1 MGTTKQMILNAF
13 SKSFKNRFYNEL
25 VIGKLAHSEFKD
37 KINKGDEVDITM
49 PGTVRLFD
57 YDGGDLPTA
66 ETATISTC
74 KVKIDRGRAFH
85 FELSEMEE
93 KMMEASFANPDKVVD
108 LAIDYTEDAVKQF
121 AAAVDSAYAN
131 LYTRAGHYLDDN
143 GKAITL
149 TPQIAKDIF
158 AYMQAKFQRGDGKG
172 HTNWLDGS
180 MVCVIPPEYQFYLG
194 KLDDLKYTESGKQE
208 VKKGYIGTLCG
219 WEILVSNNI
228 AQPQDGV
235 FYPLFGVKD
244 KTLAGGIS
252 SDLNTVY
259 YTPEKNFNTCY
270 KGYGLFGVGAPRAD
284 MLGTVKISAPLSVE
298 VPKEETSKQEVS
310 QGSN

>member
-1 MGTTKQMILNAF
+1 MTTTKQAIVDAF
-13 SKSFKNRFYNEL
+13 TKAFDKHFYNEL

-37 KINKGDEVDITM
+37 NVNKGDEVNITM
-49 PGTVRLFD
+49 PGMVSLFD

-74 KVKIDRGRAFH
+74 KVKLDRGKAFH

-93 KMMEASFANPDKVVD
+93 KMLKLNPESTEFVGVAK
-108 LAIDYTEDAVKQF
+108 DYTDDAIKQF

-131 LYTRAGHYLDDN
+131 LYTRAGHYIDDN
-143 GKAITL
+143 GSAITL
-149 TPQIAKDIF
+149 TAQVAKDIL

-172 HTNWLDGS
+172 HTNWIDGN
-180 MVCVIPPEYQFYLG
+180 MVCIIPPEYQFYLG
-194 KLDDLKYTESGKQE
+194 KLDEQKYTEKGKE
-208 VKKGYIGTLCG
+208 ETRKGYIGELCG

-228 AQPQDGV
+228 ASPENGV
-235 FYPLFGVKD
+235 FYPLFGVKG

-252 SDLNTVY
+252 SNLNTTY

-270 KGYGLFGVGAPRAD
+270 KGYGLYGVGAPRAD
-284 MLGTVKISAPLSVE
+284 FLGSVKVSAPLVLS
-298 VPKEETSKQEVS
+298 
-310 QGSN
+310 

>member
-1 MGTTKQMILNAF
+1 MTTTKQLIANAF
-13 SKSFKNRFYNEL
+13 SKAFKNRFYNEL
-25 VIGKLAHSEFKD
+25 VVGKLAHSEMKD
-37 KINKGDEVDITM
+37 SINKGDEVDITM
-49 PGTVRLFD
+49 PGMVQLFN
-57 YDGGDLPTA
+57 YDGGNLPTA
-66 ETATISTC
+66 EEATVSTC
-74 KVKIDRGRAFH
+74 KVKIDRGKAFH

-93 KMMEASFANPDKVVD
+93 KMLEAKNSDPDGMGT
-108 LAIDYTEDAVKQF
+108 LAIDYTNDAIKQF

-143 GKAITL
+143 GSAITL
-149 TPQIAKDIF
+149 TSQVAKDIF

-172 HTNWLDGS
+172 HTNWIDGS

-194 KLDDLKYTESGKQE
+194 KLDELKYTEKGQE
-208 VKKGYIGTLCG
+208 KVEKGYIGHLCG

-235 FYPLFGVKD
+235 FYPLFGVKN

-252 SDLNTVY
+252 SNLNTVY

-284 MLGTVKISAPLSVE
+284 LLGAVKVSATLSV
-298 VPKEETSKQEVS
+298 
-310 QGSN
+310 GS